1 MGDIKVLSE
10 STPKYVGVAG
20 GYGWGHEAVDGS
32 MVLMAEAGLNLD
44 QMEAIARTFIA
55 VGMNYGR
62 YIRTTATIKE
72 NVWDIV
78 DLYCKLD
85 ITKGP

>member
-1 MGDIKVLSE
+1 M
-10 STPKYVGVAG
+10 GVAE
-20 GYGWGHEAVDGS
+20 GYGWGHEAIDGS
-32 MVLMAEAGLNLD
+32 MVLMVEAGLSLE
-44 QMEAIARTFIA
+44 QIEAIARTFIA

-62 YIRTTATIKE
+62 FIRATASVKT